1 MGFRTVVVN
10 SRSKLECRLNFLIV
24 RGETEKR
31 IYINE
36 INTLIVQS
44 TAVSL
49 TAALLSELVR
59 NNVKVVFCD
68 EKCNPSSELLPY
80 YGSHNTSKR
89 IKIQTGWTQEIKDEV
104 WKVLIAKKITSQSE
118 LLKKRGFETESIMLE
133 EYAADVTPGD
143 KTNREGHSAKVYF
156 NCILPEGVTRR
167 GGGFINGCL
176 NYGYA
181 VLLSA
186 INREIVASGYMTQIG
201 VWHDNEFNEFNLG
214 SDMIEDT
221 LKVCGVKPS
230 KNYDTLIEKLVCYIN
245 IFIELKSVSFFVL
258 VGFRDVLSD
267 EDLIALIDHCKLNKV
282 GLFFLESGKCRKR
295 LQEERKIIITE
306 DLCEI
311 VENIA

>member
-1 MGFRTVVVN
+1 MGFRTVIVN

-49 TAALLSELVR
+49 TAALLSELVH

-133 EYAADVTPGD
+133 EYAANVTPGD
-143 KTNREGHSAKVYF
+143 KTNREGHAAKVYF

-214 SDMIEDT
+214 SDMIEPLRTIIDETALTIEPGDATFKHTMAGALNYEVTFADKKTT
-221 LKVCGVKPS
+221 LDVAVRQ
-230 KNYDTLIEKLVCYIN
+230 YV
-245 IFIELKSVSFFVL
+245 KSVLYALEVNDPDEVTFPE
-258 VGFRDVLSD
+258 DV
-267 EDLIALIDHCKLNKV
+267 
-282 GLFFLESGKCRKR
+282 
-295 LQEERKIIITE
+295 KISHE
-306 DLCEI
+306 
-311 VENIA
+311 

>member
-104 WKVLIAKKITSQSE
+104 WKVLIVKKITSQSE

-143 KTNREGHSAKVYF
+143 KTNREGHAAKVYF

-214 SDMIEDT
+214 SDMIEPLRTIIDETALTIEPGDATFKHTMAGALNYEVTFADKKTT
-221 LKVCGVKPS
+221 LDVAVRQ
-230 KNYDTLIEKLVCYIN
+230 YV
-245 IFIELKSVSFFVL
+245 KSVLYALEVNDPDEVTFPE
-258 VGFRDVLSD
+258 DV
-267 EDLIALIDHCKLNKV
+267 
-282 GLFFLESGKCRKR
+282 
-295 LQEERKIIITE
+295 KISHE
-306 DLCEI
+306 
-311 VENIA
+311 

>member
-143 KTNREGHSAKVYF
+143 KTNREGHAAKVYF

-214 SDMIEDT
+214 SDMIEPLRTIIDETALTIEPGDATFKHTMAGALNYEVTFADKKTT
-221 LKVCGVKPS
+221 LDVAVRQ
-230 KNYDTLIEKLVCYIN
+230 YV
-245 IFIELKSVSFFVL
+245 KSVLYALEVNDPNEVTFPE
-258 VGFRDVLSD
+258 DV
-267 EDLIALIDHCKLNKV
+267 
-282 GLFFLESGKCRKR
+282 
-295 LQEERKIIITE
+295 KISHE
-306 DLCEI
+306 
-311 VENIA
+311 

>member
-143 KTNREGHSAKVYF
+143 KTNREGHAAKVYF
-156 NCILPEGVTRR
+156 NCILPKGVTRR
-167 GGGFINGCL
+167 GSGFINGCL

-214 SDMIEDT
+214 SDMIEPLRTIIDETALTIEPGDATFKHTMAGALNYEVTFADKKTT
-221 LKVCGVKPS
+221 LDVAVRQ
-230 KNYDTLIEKLVCYIN
+230 YV
-245 IFIELKSVSFFVL
+245 KSVLYALEVNDPDEVTFPE
-258 VGFRDVLSD
+258 DV
-267 EDLIALIDHCKLNKV
+267 
-282 GLFFLESGKCRKR
+282 
-295 LQEERKIIITE
+295 KISHE
-306 DLCEI
+306 
-311 VENIA
+311 

>member
-80 YGSHNTSKR
+80 YGSHNTSKL
-89 IKIQTGWTQEIKDEV
+89 IKIQNGWTQEIKDEV

-143 KTNREGHSAKVYF
+143 KTNREGHAAKVYF

-214 SDMIEDT
+214 SDMIEPLRTIIDETALTIEPGDATFKHTMAGALNYEVTFADKKTT
-221 LKVCGVKPS
+221 LDVAVRQ
-230 KNYDTLIEKLVCYIN
+230 YV
-245 IFIELKSVSFFVL
+245 KSVLYALEVNDPDEVTFPE
-258 VGFRDVLSD
+258 DV
-267 EDLIALIDHCKLNKV
+267 
-282 GLFFLESGKCRKR
+282 
-295 LQEERKIIITE
+295 KISHE
-306 DLCEI
+306 
-311 VENIA
+311 

>member
-143 KTNREGHSAKVYF
+143 KTNREGHAAKVYF

-214 SDMIEDT
+214 SDIIEPLRTIIDETALTIEPGDATFKHTMAGALNYEVTFADKKTT
-221 LKVCGVKPS
+221 LDVAVRQ
-230 KNYDTLIEKLVCYIN
+230 YV
-245 IFIELKSVSFFVL
+245 KSVLYALEVNDPDEVTFPE
-258 VGFRDVLSD
+258 DV
-267 EDLIALIDHCKLNKV
+267 
-282 GLFFLESGKCRKR
+282 
-295 LQEERKIIITE
+295 KISYE
-306 DLCEI
+306 
-311 VENIA
+311 

>member
-89 IKIQTGWTQEIKDEV
+89 IKIQTGWTQETKDEV

-143 KTNREGHSAKVYF
+143 KTNREGHAAKVYF

-214 SDMIEDT
+214 SDMIEPLRTIIDETALTIEPGDATFKHTMAGALNYEVTFADKKTT
-221 LKVCGVKPS
+221 LDVAVRQ
-230 KNYDTLIEKLVCYIN
+230 YV
-245 IFIELKSVSFFVL
+245 KSVLYALEVNDPDEVTFPE
-258 VGFRDVLSD
+258 DV
-267 EDLIALIDHCKLNKV
+267 
-282 GLFFLESGKCRKR
+282 
-295 LQEERKIIITE
+295 KISHE
-306 DLCEI
+306 
-311 VENIA
+311 

>member
-143 KTNREGHSAKVYF
+143 KTNREGHAAKVYF

-214 SDMIEDT
+214 SDMIEPLRTIIDEIALTIEPGDATFKHTMAGALNYEVTFADKKTT
-221 LKVCGVKPS
+221 LDVAVRQ
-230 KNYDTLIEKLVCYIN
+230 YV
-245 IFIELKSVSFFVL
+245 KSVLYALEVNDPDEVTFPE
-258 VGFRDVLSD
+258 DV
-267 EDLIALIDHCKLNKV
+267 
-282 GLFFLESGKCRKR
+282 
-295 LQEERKIIITE
+295 KISHE
-306 DLCEI
+306 
-311 VENIA
+311 

>member
-80 YGSHNTSKR
+80 YGSHNNSKR

-143 KTNREGHSAKVYF
+143 KTNREGHAAKVYF

-214 SDMIEDT
+214 SDMIEPLRTIIDETALTIEPGDATFKHTMAGALNYEVTFADKKTT
-221 LKVCGVKPS
+221 LDVAVRQ
-230 KNYDTLIEKLVCYIN
+230 YV
-245 IFIELKSVSFFVL
+245 KSVLYALEVNDPDEVTFPE
-258 VGFRDVLSD
+258 DV
-267 EDLIALIDHCKLNKV
+267 
-282 GLFFLESGKCRKR
+282 
-295 LQEERKIIITE
+295 KISHE
-306 DLCEI
+306 
-311 VENIA
+311 

>member
-143 KTNREGHSAKVYF
+143 KTNREGHAAKVYF

-214 SDMIEDT
+214 SDMIEPLRTIIDETALTIEPGDATFKHTMAGALNYEVTFADKKTT
-221 LKVCGVKPS
+221 LDVAVRQ
-230 KNYDTLIEKLVCYIN
+230 YV
-245 IFIELKSVSFFVL
+245 KSVLYALEVNDPDEVTFPK
-258 VGFRDVLSD
+258 DV
-267 EDLIALIDHCKLNKV
+267 
-282 GLFFLESGKCRKR
+282 
-295 LQEERKIIITE
+295 KISHE
-306 DLCEI
+306 
-311 VENIA
+311 

>member
-104 WKVLIAKKITSQSE
+104 WKVLIVKKITSQSE

-143 KTNREGHSAKVYF
+143 KTNREGHAAKVYF

-214 SDMIEDT
+214 SDMIEPLRTIIDETALTIEPGDATFKHTMAGALNYEVTFADKKTT
-221 LKVCGVKPS
+221 LDVAVRQ
-230 KNYDTLIEKLVCYIN
+230 YV
-245 IFIELKSVSFFVL
+245 KSVLYALEVNDPGEVTFPE
-258 VGFRDVLSD
+258 DV
-267 EDLIALIDHCKLNKV
+267 
-282 GLFFLESGKCRKR
+282 
-295 LQEERKIIITE
+295 KISHE
-306 DLCEI
+306 
-311 VENIA
+311 

>member
-49 TAALLSELVR
+49 TAALLTELVR

-143 KTNREGHSAKVYF
+143 KTNREGHAAKVYF

-214 SDMIEDT
+214 SDMIEPLRTIIDETALTIEPGDATFKHTMAGALNYEVTFADKKTT
-221 LKVCGVKPS
+221 LDVAVRQ
-230 KNYDTLIEKLVCYIN
+230 YV
-245 IFIELKSVSFFVL
+245 KSVLYALEVNDPGEVTFPE
-258 VGFRDVLSD
+258 DV
-267 EDLIALIDHCKLNKV
+267 
-282 GLFFLESGKCRKR
+282 
-295 LQEERKIIITE
+295 KISHE
-306 DLCEI
+306 
-311 VENIA
+311 

>member
-143 KTNREGHSAKVYF
+143 KTNREGHAAKVYF

-214 SDMIEDT
+214 SDMIEPLRTIIDETALTIEPCDATFKHTMAGALNYEVTFADKKTT
-221 LKVCGVKPS
+221 LDVAVRQ
-230 KNYDTLIEKLVCYIN
+230 YV
-245 IFIELKSVSFFVL
+245 KSVLYALEVNDPDEVTFPE
-258 VGFRDVLSD
+258 DV
-267 EDLIALIDHCKLNKV
+267 
-282 GLFFLESGKCRKR
+282 
-295 LQEERKIIITE
+295 KISHE
-306 DLCEI
+306 
-311 VENIA
+311 

>member
-1 MGFRTVVVN
+1 MVVN

-143 KTNREGHSAKVYF
+143 KTNREGHAAKVYF

-214 SDMIEDT
+214 SDMIEPLRTIIDETALTIEPGDATFKHTMAGALNYKVTFADKKTT
-221 LKVCGVKPS
+221 LDVAVRQ
-230 KNYDTLIEKLVCYIN
+230 YV
-245 IFIELKSVSFFVL
+245 KSVLYALEVNDPDEVTFPE
-258 VGFRDVLSD
+258 DV
-267 EDLIALIDHCKLNKV
+267 
-282 GLFFLESGKCRKR
+282 
-295 LQEERKIIITE
+295 KISHE
-306 DLCEI
+306 
-311 VENIA
+311 

>member
-143 KTNREGHSAKVYF
+143 KTNREGHAAKVYF

-214 SDMIEDT
+214 SDMIEPLRTIIDETALTIEPGDATFKHTMAGALNYEVTFADKKTT
-221 LKVCGVKPS
+221 LDVAVRQ
-230 KNYDTLIEKLVCYIN
+230 YV
-245 IFIELKSVSFFVL
+245 KSVLYALEVNDPDEVTFPE
-258 VGFRDVLSD
+258 DV
-267 EDLIALIDHCKLNKV
+267 
-282 GLFFLESGKCRKR
+282 
-295 LQEERKIIITE
+295 KISYE
-306 DLCEI
+306 
-311 VENIA
+311 

>member
-104 WKVLIAKKITSQSE
+104 WKVLIVKKITSQSE

-143 KTNREGHSAKVYF
+143 KTNREGHAAKVYF

-214 SDMIEDT
+214 SDMIEPLRTIIDETALTIEPGDATFKHTMAGALNYEVTFADKKTT
-221 LKVCGVKPS
+221 LDVAVRQ
-230 KNYDTLIEKLVCYIN
+230 YV
-245 IFIELKSVSFFVL
+245 KSVLYALEVNDPDAVTFPE
-258 VGFRDVLSD
+258 DV
-267 EDLIALIDHCKLNKV
+267 
-282 GLFFLESGKCRKR
+282 
-295 LQEERKIIITE
+295 KISYE
-306 DLCEI
+306 
-311 VENIA
+311 

>member
-1 MGFRTVVVN
+1 MGFRTVIVN

-143 KTNREGHSAKVYF
+143 KTNREGHAAKVYF

-214 SDMIEDT
+214 SDMIEPLRTIIDETALAIEPGDATFKHTMAGALNYEVTFADKKTT
-221 LKVCGVKPS
+221 LDVAVRQ
-230 KNYDTLIEKLVCYIN
+230 YV
-245 IFIELKSVSFFVL
+245 KSVLYALEVNDPDEVTFPE
-258 VGFRDVLSD
+258 DV
-267 EDLIALIDHCKLNKV
+267 
-282 GLFFLESGKCRKR
+282 
-295 LQEERKIIITE
+295 KISYE
-306 DLCEI
+306 
-311 VENIA
+311 

>member
-31 IYINE
+31 IYING

-49 TAALLSELVR
+49 TAALLSELVL

-143 KTNREGHSAKVYF
+143 KTNREGHAAKVYF

-214 SDMIEDT
+214 SDMIEPLRTIIDETALTIEPGDATFKHTMAGALNYEVTFADKKTT
-221 LKVCGVKPS
+221 LDVAVRQ
-230 KNYDTLIEKLVCYIN
+230 YV
-245 IFIELKSVSFFVL
+245 KSVLYALEVNDPGEVTFPE
-258 VGFRDVLSD
+258 DV
-267 EDLIALIDHCKLNKV
+267 
-282 GLFFLESGKCRKR
+282 
-295 LQEERKIIITE
+295 KISHE
-306 DLCEI
+306 
-311 VENIA
+311 

>member
-118 LLKKRGFETESIMLE
+118 LLKKCGFETESIMLE

-143 KTNREGHSAKVYF
+143 KTNREGHAAKVYF

-214 SDMIEDT
+214 SDMIEPLRTIIDETALTIEPGDATFKHTMAGALNYEVTFADKKTT
-221 LKVCGVKPS
+221 LDVAVRQ
-230 KNYDTLIEKLVCYIN
+230 YV
-245 IFIELKSVSFFVL
+245 KSVLYALEVNDPDEVTFPE
-258 VGFRDVLSD
+258 DV
-267 EDLIALIDHCKLNKV
+267 
-282 GLFFLESGKCRKR
+282 
-295 LQEERKIIITE
+295 KISHE
-306 DLCEI
+306 
-311 VENIA
+311 

>member
-118 LLKKRGFETESIMLE
+118 LLKKRGFESESIMLE
-133 EYAADVTPGD
+133 EYAADVMPGD
-143 KTNREGHSAKVYF
+143 KTNREGHAAKVYF

-214 SDMIEDT
+214 SDMIEPLRTIIDETALTIEPGDATFKHTMAGALNYKVTFADKKTT
-221 LKVCGVKPS
+221 LDVAVRQ
-230 KNYDTLIEKLVCYIN
+230 YV
-245 IFIELKSVSFFVL
+245 KSVLYALEVNDPDEVTFPE
-258 VGFRDVLSD
+258 DV
-267 EDLIALIDHCKLNKV
+267 
-282 GLFFLESGKCRKR
+282 
-295 LQEERKIIITE
+295 KISHE
-306 DLCEI
+306 
-311 VENIA
+311 